1 MDTSPI
7 LKSVRNWLGISVDAP
22 DEAPDPA
29 FDPPPVEQ
37 ENLWVTANR
46 QILDDVAQFLLHHR
60 IAVDAES
67 LGFAYDLVTNADP
80 RLAGMVKRRF
90 RERKP
95 LDAEWIFDTRSNRH
109 GDDAEAIARL
119 RERLEKSVAEFSQT
133 THDARTATS
142 HYQSAL
148 KTHVD
153 ELQDLNRAGE
163 VISELASVA
172 NAMLSR
178 TRDIEEKMARSER
191 ETRVL
196 QKRLEEARRSAEHDH
211 LTGLP
216 NRRAFESL
224 LEKEYAEARLT
235 REALCVAFCDIDK
248 FKAINDLHGHD
259 AGDRVLKLVAQ
270 SLAEISDDRCH
281 VARHGGEE
289 FVMLFRG
296 KTAREAFAPLDTMR
310 ETLATRRLVNRA
322 NDTPF
327 GQVSFSAG
335 LADLFAFPNPRAAL
349 KAADEALYLAKERGR
364 NRIEIAVPDDLKTQ
378 VA

>member
-1 MDTSPI
+1 MSE
-7 LKSVRNWLGISVDAP
+7 L
-22 DEAPDPA
+22 PA
-29 FDPPPVEQ
+29 ATPTAQQ
-37 ENLWVTANR
+37 ENPWVVANR
-46 QILDDVAQFLLHHR
+46 QILDQVAEFLLDHR

-80 RLAGMVKRRF
+80 RLAGMVKRRC

-95 LDAEWIFDTRSNRH
+95 LDTEWIFDARGNRH

-119 RERLEKSVAEFSQT
+119 RERLEKSVAEFSET
-133 THDARTATS
+133 TRDARTATS
-142 HYQSAL
+142 DYQSAL
-148 KTHVD
+148 KNHVN
-153 ELQDLNRAGE
+153 ELQDVNRAGE
-163 VISELASVA
+163 VINELASVA
-172 NAMLSR
+172 SAMLSR
-178 TRDIEEKMARSER
+178 TLEIEEKMARSER

-196 QKRLEEARRSAEHDH
+196 QKRLQEARRSAELDH

-216 NRRAFESL
+216 NRRAFETL

-259 AGDRVLKLVAQ
+259 AGDRVLKLVAK

-296 KTAREAFAPLDTMR
+296 KSAREAFGPLDAMR
-310 ETLATRRLVNRA
+310 ENLSTRRLVNRA

-335 LADLFAFPNPRAAL
+335 LADLFAYPNPRAAL
-349 KAADEALYLAKERGR
+349 KAADEALYLAKDRGR
-364 NRIEIAVPDDLKTQ
+364 NRIEIAVPNDLKNQ
-378 VA
+378 AA